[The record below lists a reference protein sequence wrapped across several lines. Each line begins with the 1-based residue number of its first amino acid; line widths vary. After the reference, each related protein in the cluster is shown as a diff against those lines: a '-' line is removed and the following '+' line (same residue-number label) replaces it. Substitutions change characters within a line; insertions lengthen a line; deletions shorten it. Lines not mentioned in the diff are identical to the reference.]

1 MERRSL
7 TRGCAGE
14 EGAKRHRGG
23 HHTMAE
29 ATGTAEMIVSRDVQS
44 DQQRAL
50 DELMRKKQ
58 DEADWVQLQEKITRM
73 VQEWEPSIHQFE
85 VLPSCLISDTPPTL
99 LSGLAGVPPDF
110 ASRTASCDPQAAP
123 PSRPHRPRRVS
134 VA

>member
-29 ATGTAEMIVSRDVQS
+29 ATGTAEMIVSREVQS

-58 DEADWVQLQEKITRM
+58 DEADWVQLQEKIRRM
-73 VQEWEPSIHQFE
+73 VQEWEPSW
-85 VLPSCLISDTPPTL
+85 
-99 LSGLAGVPPDF
+99 
-110 ASRTASCDPQAAP
+110 SR
-123 PSRPHRPRRVS
+123 
-134 VA
+134 

>member
-1 MERRSL
+1 MERTSL

-29 ATGTAEMIVSRDVQS
+29 ATGTAEMIVSREVQS

-58 DEADWVQLQEKITRM
+58 DEADWVQLQEKIRRM

-99 LSGLAGVPPDF
+99 LPGLAGVPPDF
-110 ASRTASCDPQAAP
+110 ATRTAACDPQAAP
-123 PSRPHRPRRVS
+123 PCRPNRPQRVS

>member
-1 MERRSL
+1 MGEVTAMERRSL

-58 DEADWVQLQEKITRM
+58 DEADWVQLQEKIRFRR
-73 VQEWEPSIHQFE
+73 EKHRL
-85 VLPSCLISDTPPTL
+85 LPDCTL
-99 LSGLAGVPPDF
+99 SSPGNSLAIK
-110 ASRTASCDPQAAP
+110 
-123 PSRPHRPRRVS
+123 
-134 VA
+134 